1 MKPIASTG
9 DLSETA
15 FADLLDHFCNSG
27 QTAAVAVAVP
37 RASGGDAT
45 GLFFIDAGALVDA
58 RFDGREG
65 SEAVRH
71 ALKIHRGRF
80 QVELGARTPR
90 RTVHESWSALSAPP
104 PPQLFPVGTPPAT
117 PVPRPGATGA
127 PPSGPAA
134 PAASGP
140 PPSGASPP
148 GSAGSA
154 GPRRTTGGVSVTAA
168 PAMPPAAPRRTTS
181 DIVPAAP
188 AASGHPAHPDGPG
201 APAGPPALS
210 PHTSGARRL
219 TGEAPHP
226 VPSGP
231 HTPFPG
237 APGHRP
243 GHSTGPSTSPFS
255 GPHTPPAHH
264 HPPHHGTAPF
274 SSVRKEHHRAR
285 FLRTAVLIALAVG
298 AGGGLA
304 AAVALLLNRSRV
316 EPAAQPVVAA
326 ALPAPAVPSVRG
338 VTDTEITLGMSSAL
352 TGPAK
357 ELGRQMRIGLEI
369 AFARANAEGG
379 VHGRKLKL
387 VALDDGYEPARTK
400 EAMRELA
407 EQRGVFGFTG
417 NVGTPTAVV
426 AVPYALERKMLFF
439 GAFTGA
445 SLLRKEP
452 PDRYVFNY
460 RASYI
465 EETAAVVRYLV
476 EVRHIKPD
484 QIAVFA
490 QDDAFGDAGFQGV
503 AKALRTLRKSS
514 SPILKVTYKRNT
526 ADVADAVARILEKK
540 SNVAAVVMVATYRPA
555 AHFIEKVKD
564 QRPGMVFTNVSFVGS
579 QALAEELTQLGQSY
593 AQGVIVTQV
602 VPLPT
607 GQSTVGIRYREALA
621 TYSPGERPDF
631 VSLEG
636 YVDGLL
642 MVEALK
648 RAGRDVTTE
657 SLVDTLETIRG
668 LDLGL
673 GVQLNFGPSEHQA
686 SHKVWG
692 TVIDQAGNFLPV
704 DLE

>member
-15 FADLLDHFCNSG
+15 FADVLDHFCKSG

-90 RTVHESWSALSAPP
+90 RTVHESWSALSPSPGASSSPP
-104 PPQLFPVGTPPAT
+104 SPPQLFPVGAPPT
-117 PVPRPGATGA
+117 A
-127 PPSGPAA
+127 PAAAAPAPSGPA
-134 PAASGP
+134 
-140 PPSGASPP
+140 PSEGSSPP
-148 GSAGSA
+148 GSPGGA
-154 GPRRTTGGVSVTAA
+154 GPRRTTGSVSVTAA
-168 PAMPPAAPRRTTS
+168 PATPPAAPRRATS
-181 DIVPAAP
+181 DVVPATPAAP
-188 AASGHPAHPDGPG
+188 GHRPAHPEGSG
-201 APAGPPALS
+201 AHAGPPALS
-210 PHTSGARRL
+210 PHTSGARRV

-226 VPSGP
+226 VQSGP

-237 APGHRP
+237 APAHRP
-243 GHSTGPSTSPFS
+243 PHSSGPSTSPFS

-285 FLRTAVLIALAVG
+285 FLRVAVLIALAVT

-304 AAVALLLNRSRV
+304 AAVALLLNRSHV
-316 EPAAQPVVAA
+316 EPAAQPAVAA
-326 ALPAPAVPSVRG
+326 APPAPAAPTVRG
-338 VTDTEITLGMSSAL
+338 VTDTEISLGMSSAL

-357 ELGRQMRIGLEI
+357 ELGRQMRIGLDV

-379 VHGRKLKL
+379 VHGRKVKL
-387 VALDDGYEPARTK
+387 VAADDGYEPARTK
-400 EAMRELA
+400 ETMRELA
-407 EQRGVFGFTG
+407 EQRGVFGFIG

-439 GAFTGA
+439 GPFTGA

-460 RASYI
+460 RASYL

-476 EVRHIKPD
+476 EIRHIKPD

-503 AKALRTLRKSS
+503 AKALRNLRKSS

-526 ADVADAVARILEKK
+526 ADVADAVSRILDRK
-540 SNVAAVVMVATYRPA
+540 SNVAAVVMVAAYRPA

-621 TYSPGERPDF
+621 AYAPGEKPDF

-657 SLVDTLETIRG
+657 SLVDTLESIHG

-692 TVIDQAGNFLPV
+692 TVIDQAGNFLP
-704 DLE
+704 LELE